1 MVPQQSLPGEGL
13 QPSSAEPVAVP
24 GTGRGCLS
32 RGCLSIG
39 VVLLLLIL
47 ALGGCVYLKYR
58 ELVSL
63 TEDSPVVF
71 KEPVGKEERT
81 VEVRK
86 RLEAFRRQA
95 LTDEAELL
103 LAVEELNLL
112 LLDHQDPLVAEYA
125 GFQRFRTVDRAL
137 FVDISLPVDWLS
149 SRLRAA
155 SEGLRKAGKEIPENY
170 QVAESLFGLLQ
181 GRYFN
186 VAAEVAVDPEKNPPG
201 FIIRSLQTAAGQK
214 LFQEGA
220 DPAQPGVAPGG
231 LDGELEG
238 VSQQALG
245 ILLGKAAA
253 SVRSLEIRP
262 GAIFLRGGP

>member
-1 MVPQQSLPGEGL
+1 MVSQQSLPGDGL
-13 QPSSAEPVAVP
+13 QQPSADPPAVP

-63 TEDSPVVF
+63 TEESPVVF
-71 KEPVGKEERT
+71 KEPESREERT
-81 VEVRK
+81 AEVRK
-86 RLEAFRRQA
+86 RLEAFRGQA
-95 LTDEAELL
+95 LKGEAELL

-125 GFQRFRTVDRAL
+125 GFQRFRTVDKAL
-137 FVDISLPVDWLS
+137 FVDISLPVDWLN
-149 SRLRAA
+149 SRLRVAR
-155 SEGLRKAGKEIPENY
+155 EELRKEGKEIPKNF
-170 QVAESLFGLLQ
+170 QVAERIFGLLQ

-186 VAAEVAVDPEKNPPG
+186 MAAEVAVDPAKTPPA
-201 FIIRSLQTAAGQK
+201 FVIRSIQTAAGQK
-214 LFQEGA
+214 LLEEGA
-220 DPAQPGVAPGG
+220 DPAQPGAVPGG
-231 LDGELEG
+231 LDAELEG
-238 VSQQALG
+238 ISQQALG

-253 SVRSLEIRP
+253 SVKSLEIRP
-262 GAIFLRGGP
+262 GTIFLRGGP